1 MASVLG
7 VTVRSGLEKDEYLIM
22 IDPTRRKEL
31 IAAATKLF
39 RDGTKYWKPVL
50 DDFPDIPRATAYRII
65 SATVDQL
72 HGRPPRL
79 GKSPEQIEVE
89 PERGSWM
96 KKKPTYTPVKT
107 PTSPDPDHLP
117 IPLQIQKLRDLY
129 DDAVA
134 LKERSL
140 DKHGKIKN
148 LAAYQKSI
156 DLRMKLAVAD
166 ANLAALMVNADRREA
181 VLTSIANI
189 ADQSDPQFGLQL
201 RRDVAHF
208 YDSMLG
214 KNK

>member
-1 MASVLG
+1 
-7 VTVRSGLEKDEYLIM
+7 M

-65 SATVDQL
+65 SATVAQL
-72 HGRPPRL
+72 RGRPPRD
-79 GKSPEQIEVE
+79 GKSPEEIEVE
-89 PERGSWM
+89 PERGAWRT
-96 KKKPTYTPVKT
+96 KKPIYTPVKT
-107 PTSPDPDHLP
+107 PTTPDPNHLP
-117 IPLQIQKLRDLY
+117 VPLQLQKLRNLY
-129 DDAVA
+129 HDAVA

-166 ANLAALMVNADRREA
+166 ANLAIAMMNAGRTEA

-189 ADQSDPQFGLQL
+189 ADQSDPQFGHQL
-201 RRDVAHF
+201 MRDVAHY

-214 KNK
+214 KDT

>member
-1 MASVLG
+1 
-7 VTVRSGLEKDEYLIM
+7 M

-65 SATVDQL
+65 SATVGQL
-72 HGRPPRL
+72 RGRPPRD
-79 GKSPEQIEVE
+79 GKSPEEIEVE
-89 PERGSWM
+89 PERGAWM
-96 KKKPTYTPVKT
+96 KKQPTYTPVKT
-107 PTSPDPDHLP
+107 PTTPDPNHLP
-117 IPLQIQKLRDLY
+117 VPLQLQKLRNLY
-129 DDAVA
+129 HDAVA

-166 ANLAALMVNADRREA
+166 ANLAIAMMNAGRTEA

-189 ADQSDPQFGLQL
+189 ADQSDPQFGHQL
-201 RRDVAHF
+201 MRDVEHY

-214 KNK
+214 KDK

>member
-1 MASVLG
+1 
-7 VTVRSGLEKDEYLIM
+7 M
-22 IDPTRRKEL
+22 IDPIRRKEL

-50 DDFPDIPRATAYRII
+50 DDFPDIPRSTAYRII

-72 HGRPPRL
+72 QGRPPRL
-79 GKSPEQIEVE
+79 GKSPEEIEVE
-89 PERGSWM
+89 PERGAWM
-96 KKKPTYTPVKT
+96 KKQPTYTPVKT
-107 PTSPDPDHLP
+107 PTTPDPDHLP

-140 DKHGKIKN
+140 DKYGKIKN

>member
-1 MASVLG
+1 
-7 VTVRSGLEKDEYLIM
+7 M

-72 HGRPPRL
+72 RGRPPRL
-79 GKSPEQIEVE
+79 GKSPEEIEAE
-89 PERGSWM
+89 PERGAWM

-107 PTSPDPDHLP
+107 TTAPDPNHLP
-117 IPLQIQKLRDLY
+117 VPLQLQKLRNLY
-129 DDAVA
+129 HDAVA

-166 ANLAALMVNADRREA
+166 ANLAIAMMNAGRTEA

-189 ADQSDPQFGLQL
+189 ADQSDPQFGHQL
-201 RRDVAHF
+201 MRDVAHY

-214 KNK
+214 KDK